1 MADFVLVENDLVNF
15 DPAFAA
21 ATVVVVPG
29 KLAGTGAA
37 TLGGKKMCVE
47 GDEGKVS
54 VAGCAYTTPAFPMPG
69 VGTLKISKLMPNQ
82 VATKTCA
89 GKKKVLLKGAKF
101 MATFE
106 VQTPAQ
112 LQTPSG
118 PQTDPLTQYPG
129 TGSFQT
135 FNQKLKG
142 T

>member
-1 MADFVLVENDLVNF
+1 MADFILIENDLVNF
-15 DPAFAA
+15 DPVFAA
-21 ATVVVVPG
+21 ASVVVMPG

-37 TLGGKKMCVE
+37 TVGGKKMCVE

-54 VAGCAYTTPAFPMPG
+54 VAGCAYTTPAFPTPG
-69 VGTLKISKLMPNQ
+69 VGTLKISKLMPDQ
-82 VATKTCA
+82 VAMKTA
-89 GKKKVLLKGAKF
+89 SNKKKVLLKGAKF
-101 MATFE
+101 IAAFE

-112 LQTPSG
+112 LPTPTG

-135 FNQKLKG
+135 FNQKFQG